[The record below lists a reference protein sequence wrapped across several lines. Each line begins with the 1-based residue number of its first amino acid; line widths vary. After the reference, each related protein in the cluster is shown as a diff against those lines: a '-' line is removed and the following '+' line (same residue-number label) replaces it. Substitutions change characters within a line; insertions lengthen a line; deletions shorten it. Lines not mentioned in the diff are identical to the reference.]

1 MEIIYLNRYPWAAN
15 HQLAIQTVMQFMK
28 IEPEFAY
35 MRFDER
41 LLSKVA
47 KDHL

>member
-1 MEIIYLNRYPWAAN
+1 MEIIYLDKYPWAAN
-15 HQLAIQTVMQFMK
+15 HQLAIQTVTQFLK
-28 IEPEFAY
+28 TEAEFAY